1 MAHLWRRISVAAAAF
16 VLMAGVLG
24 AARQRVIQP
33 SPFPSVAVVVAA
45 RHLQAFSAIRPAQL
59 HVVHQGWSPALL
71 AGTLRQ
77 LIGHVLLNDVPA
89 GQIVPAAGI
98 GRPCRDGQSPSR

>member
-71 AGTLRQ
+71 GRHT
-77 LIGHVLLNDVPA
+77 
-89 GQIVPAAGI
+89 AAAD
-98 GRPCRDGQSPSR
+98 RPCAA